1 MYVITKD
8 SKDVTAEYSHYHC
21 ALERQFILASR
32 HIVKDLQLQREQFFS
47 KGKWNLTATTN
58 ENSTTEEDY
67 SSESYNNTAPASRKK
82 RQAAPIIAAG
92 SLLAGFLLRP
102 AVSKFT
108 GNLFGSNDEWASHF
122 NSVKIHKINLLSKIM
137 HSYE

>member
-1 MYVITKD
+1 MYIKTKD

-47 KGKWNLTATTN
+47 KEKRNLTVTAT

-67 SSESYNNTAPASRKK
+67 SSESFNTAPAARKK

-137 HSYE
+137 QSYE